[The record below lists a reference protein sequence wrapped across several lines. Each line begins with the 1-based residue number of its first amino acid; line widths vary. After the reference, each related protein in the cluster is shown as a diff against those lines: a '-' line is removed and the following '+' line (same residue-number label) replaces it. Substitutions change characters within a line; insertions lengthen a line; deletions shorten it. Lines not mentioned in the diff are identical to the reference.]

1 MIGGGIKRGVWG
13 ILALAWMGGASAG
26 SLNVVLPM
34 PESPLYVQECGS
46 CHTAYAPT
54 YLPARS
60 WRKLMQ
66 ELDRHFGEDVSLA
79 PAHRDLLLAQL
90 EALAGD
96 GPRGVPA
103 IAGRNASVSAAQ
115 APLRITE
122 MPFFGFMHDEVPRS
136 VWGRKQIGSKAN
148 CVACH
153 GQADEG
159 RYFER
164 EIRIPK

>member
-1 MIGGGIKRGVWG
+1 MSGKGIWQGIGGVLVSAWVGGV
-13 ILALAWMGGASAG
+13 SAG
-26 SLNVVLPM
+26 SLNEVLPM

-54 YLPARS
+54 YLPAKS

-79 PAHRDLLLAQL
+79 PASRELLQGQL

-96 GPRGVPA
+96 GPRGVPG
-103 IAGRNASVSAAQ
+103 IAERNARVPAAQ
-115 APLRITE
+115 VPQRVTE

-136 VWGRKQIGSKAN
+136 VWGRKLIGSKAN

-153 GQADEG
+153 GRADEG

>member
-1 MIGGGIKRGVWG
+1 MNGMGARRIVWA
-13 ILALAWMGGASAG
+13 ILASAWVGGVSAG
-26 SLNVVLPM
+26 SLNGVLPM
-34 PESPLYVQECGS
+34 PGSPLYVQECGS
-46 CHTAYAPT
+46 CHTAYAPV

-79 PAHRDLLLAQL
+79 PGDRDLLQTQL

-103 IAGRNASVSAAQ
+103 ISGRNAGVPFTQ
-115 APLRITE
+115 VPVRITE
-122 MPFFGFMHDEVPRS
+122 MPFFGYMHDEVPRS
-136 VWGRKQIGSKAN
+136 VWGRKLIGSKAN

-153 GQADEG
+153 GRADEG
-159 RYFER
+159 SYFER